1 MIFLVIII
9 FTWALLS
16 SAILAEL
23 IWALPQWKSLSTDN
37 KLSTTFLGVWWA
49 IVWTAIILL

>member
-1 MIFLVIII
+1 MIFLILII
-9 FTWALLS
+9 FAWALLS

-49 IVWTAIILL
+49 IVWVAIIIL